1 MTITGTT
8 RVVGIFGD
16 PVAHSLSPRMHNAV
30 FSATGLDAVYVPFHV
45 TASQLRDAVQAIRT
59 LGLVGVNLTIP
70 HKEAACALVDEL
82 DPAAVLIGAVNT
94 IVNRHGRL
102 FGFNTDGTG
111 LLRALE
117 RELGMTVAGKR
128 VLILGAGGAARAAL
142 VALAQAGA
150 AWVGVANRTPAR
162 AEQLVVE
169 LAPRLPQTTLVA
181 LSLTGVAALPDKVDL
196 LINSSALGLH
206 GEEPCSLPAGCLPG
220 PGGAVYDMVYGEQ
233 TTALVAAAQAAG
245 LVAADG
251 RGMLAG
257 QGEVAYSLWF
267 GVEPPPGLMR
277 AALGN
282 V

>member
-16 PVAHSLSPRMHNAV
+16 PVAHSLSPRMHNTA

-45 TASQLRDAVQAIRT
+45 TAAQLRDAVQAIRT

-70 HKEAACALVDEL
+70 HKEAVCALVDEL
-82 DPAAVLIGAVNT
+82 DPAAALIGAVNT

-102 FGFNTDGTG
+102 LGYNTDGAG

-117 RELGMTVAGKR
+117 RELGVTVAGKR
-128 VLILGAGGAARAAL
+128 VLLLGAGGAARAAL

-150 AWVGVANRTPAR
+150 AWVGVANRTLAR

-169 LAPRLPQTTLVA
+169 LAPRLPQTTLAA
-181 LSLTGVAALPDKVDL
+181 LSLAGAAALPAKIDL
-196 LINSSALGLH
+196 LVNSSALGLP
-206 GEEPCSLPAGCLPG
+206 GKEPCSLSSGCLPG